1 MSSTMKTDDG
11 RIILNSLEVPNELV
25 EKLKDDV
32 NEKGVVPI
40 REFRKKV
47 DFSNVVWRMRWMN
60 YMRFYDGTGPIE
72 IPIIEDSD
80 KYLYVE
86 STSDT
91 DELIEIFI
99 GTKSFA
105 NDTLGRNICKWINHI
120 NRELIR
126 KRSEDCTKDIF
137 KLFEDAYDELDEI
150 YKDFNLGSSLAH
162 AINCYYANYY
172 ADKYARYLNE
182 LKSDDGDIKTL
193 PDLVS
198 SVNLNELCDIIDPE
212 YIYTGDPM
220 DNFIFDVYDKLIHC
234 GFDPMLSIMSLRFT
248 RSLSYGMYCF
258 DTYFGRKTDP
268 YVIRDDEWRNLH
280 FIDDRTDG
288 MSWIVYYLIALYN
301 MQDYKPT
308 DTLVSSYRLILPHY
322 ADVSITT
329 VRKILMLFCE
339 FFKLDIYEPKK
350 NDYDTLSR
358 YNLKR
363 NVSDRVD
370 PNDIPIVDRNTK
382 YILRAFTSI
391 RQNDKMFP
399 FAHDKLKLVFDKASA
414 DMFIIYLRYIVQ
426 TRLHLLDD
434 RYVQPQT
441 IELSIYSIVFDTE
454 VYDNM
459 EMTLIE
465 SMAER
470 CYMIPSIFSENDMA
484 NLREYHASH
493 YPYNEYAHNKIKSSM
508 LTALIY
514 FSMCVS
520 DKDPKTI
527 PMGNI
532 SSIIDIEKLHKMKN
546 ALMSVLDDDV
556 IRRYTFKNS
565 VFSVYVKSLMDMIA
579 LDNTLE
585 TYRMQH

>member
-25 EKLKDDV
+25 NKLKDET
-32 NEKGVVPI
+32 NANGVVPI

-47 DFSNVVWRMRWMN
+47 DFSNIVWKMRWMN
-60 YMRFYDGTGPIE
+60 YMRLYDSTNLIK
-72 IPIIEDSD
+72 ILNIEDSE

-86 STSDT
+86 GISDT

-105 NDTLGRNICKWINHI
+105 NDTIGRNICKWINNI

-126 KRSEDCTKDIF
+126 KRPEDCTKYIF
-137 KLFEDAYDELDEI
+137 ELFEDVYDELDEI
-150 YKDFNLGSSLAH
+150 YKDFNLGTCLAH

-182 LKSDDGDIKTL
+182 LKSDDGNIKTL

-212 YIYTGDPM
+212 YIYTGEPM

-258 DTYFGRKTDP
+258 ETYFGRKTDP
-268 YVIRDDEWRNLH
+268 YVIRDDEWKNLH
-280 FIDDRTDG
+280 FIDDRTDDVP
-288 MSWIVYYLIALYN
+288 WVVYYLIALYA
-301 MQDYKPT
+301 MQDCKST
-308 DTLVSSYRLILPHY
+308 DTLVLSYRSILPHY

-329 VRKILMLFCE
+329 FKKILMLFCE

-350 NDYDTLSR
+350 NDYDTLIR

-363 NVSDRVD
+363 DVFGIVD
-370 PNDIPIVDRNTK
+370 PNDAPIVDKNTK
-382 YILRAFTSI
+382 YMLRAFASI
-391 RQNDKMFP
+391 RQNGETFL
-399 FAHDKLKLVFDKASA
+399 FVHDKLKLVFDKTCA
-414 DMFIIYLRYIVQ
+414 DMIIIYLRYIVK

-434 RYVQPQT
+434 IYVQPQT
-441 IELSIYSIVFDTE
+441 IELSIYSIVFGIGAYND
-454 VYDNM
+454 M
-459 EMTLIE
+459 EISRIV

-470 CYMIPSIFSENDMA
+470 CYMIPSIFSENDMK

-493 YPYNEYAHNKIKSSM
+493 YPYNEYTHNKIKPSM

-527 PMGNI
+527 PMENI
-532 SSIIDIEKLHKMKN
+532 LSFIDIEKLHKMKY
-546 ALMSVLDDDV
+546 ALMDVLDDDV
-556 IRRYTFKNS
+556 IRRYAFKGG
-565 VFSVYVKSLMDMIA
+565 VFSVYVKSLIDVIA

-585 TYRMQH
+585 TYRRNH